1 MSGRN
6 RLSRTVRRRVAALAG
21 RALGLLALGLSACIV
36 GLSPPALARDLLVF
50 AAASQRDAL
59 ESVMAAWAKLGEG
72 TAKASYES
80 SSILARPIAK
90 GAPPGSYLRAPGA
103 WWEYRAGRP

>member
-59 ESVMAAWAKLGEG
+59 ESVMAAWAKMGEG

-80 SSILARPIAK
+80 SSIPAQLGRAWERARVCQY
-90 GAPPGSYLRAPGA
+90 G
-103 WWEYRAGRP
+103 